1 MMSEFEFASSRSFAD
16 QEDRE
21 DAVAEPLQ
29 TSGAPVGEKKRVAVL
44 EVGEGGLPCD
54 TVDEAYALLDE
65 YTFESVRVA
74 VNGPVAG
81 TLVTS
86 AARAAGEHSS
96 IEAPDFVAGPAA
108 VFVQHCE
115 LQGLPCRVDVSTPQ
129 PALSLY
135 L

>member
-1 MMSEFEFASSRSFAD
+1 MVGRAFGIRPRSEADVLFA
-16 QEDRE
+16 
-21 DAVAEPLQ
+21 
-29 TSGAPVGEKKRVAVL
+29 
-44 EVGEGGLPCD
+44 
-54 TVDEAYALLDE
+54 
-65 YTFESVRVA
+65 
-74 VNGPVAG
+74 GPVAG